1 MIVANLKRDTTSTIA
16 SGILWQYDYGQVLRL
31 HGLDLPETVEVH
43 FALKETDG
51 DIVTRIGK
59 TTDGVTDVAIPD
71 TMLEGNDA
79 TYNFKIFAFVYLTD
93 ETSGETV
100 CKIIL
105 PVTSRPK
112 ARAIETPEEE
122 EAFRASILALI
133 NEAINEVK
141 DDVIPY
147 VGENGN
153 WFINGQDTEIQSRG
167 EDGYTPVKGVDYFD
181 GKDGYTPVKGV
192 DYFDGQD
199 GKDGYTPVKGV
210 DYTDGKDGKDGA
222 EGQPG
227 KDGQDGY
234 TPVKGVD
241 YKDGDAGKSA
251 YQYAVDG
258 GYTGT
263 EYEFS
268 KKLAEE
274 GCSVTHFAG
283 GEEITVIDKSEIELK
298 GLSVFGK
305 SEQKTTTGSNLFN
318 EQLVEDRT
326 GVGVT
331 TVKQPDGG
339 ILVTGTSLGSSRY
352 LLENDREIMVL
363 EAGTYTFSMIGQ
375 PSGMYS
381 PRLLGADKEFY
392 KGTFTLTESTTIV
405 NANLNIDGGG
415 QEFNNV
421 VYLMLNKGDKALPWE
436 PYTGGPSPNPQFPQA
451 IESVGD
457 GGSVEV
463 KVFGKNLINQACMSV
478 TKTDKHWLEAGTYT
492 VSRDYTEPK
501 NGWYF
506 GAWDKNDN
514 VISTQVLTMP
524 NIANWVLSA
533 SGEYVCGAPKHDS
546 ITFEL
551 TEDCYVKIGVLDGS
565 GTTYLMLEAGTEAT
579 PYEPYKTPQTLAIP
593 TPNGLPGIK
602 VTKADFATYTGAEGQ
617 MWCSYEINFKRGVH
631 VQRIYRYI
639 PNGDE
644 TINELS
650 NKRFQINVFK
660 AGHPIALQQFWHT
673 NIMCSHLRAT
683 TTGNIANATNACAID
698 EQNLY
703 IRLDDTATVDDVRS
717 LLRSG
722 IVFDY
727 ILAEP
732 IETPLTAEELAQYEA
747 LYANYPTTF
756 IMNASDAWME
766 LEYKIGIKNYVDV
779 EHARIEENTD
789 KKIEE
794 ATEYILEQIPSGEP
808 SEITKADLDTWYDE
822 IEV

>member
-51 DIVTRIGK
+51 DIVTRIGT

-241 YKDGDAGKSA
+241 YNDGDAGKSA

-305 SEQKTTTGSNLFN
+305 SEQFTTTGSQLIVN
-318 EQLVEDRT
+318 ESELIGALVD
-326 GVGVT
+326 T
-331 TVKQPDGG
+331 TNGHKLYTEP
-339 ILVTGTSLGSSRY
+339 LR
-352 LLENDREIMVL
+352 
-363 EAGTYTFSMIGQ
+363 AGTYTFSMMVEGKQ
-375 PSGMYS
+375 E
-381 PRLLGADKEFY
+381 KFY
-392 KGTFTLTESTTIV
+392 VSFKDITHSTIQGKTANTFTLSDDECSRVSYIIV
-405 NANLNIDGGG
+405 YPQSNGKPIDYIKMEAG
-415 QEFNNV
+415 EV
-421 VYLMLNKGDKALPWE
+421 ATPYE
-436 PYTGGPSPNPQFPQA
+436 PYTGGPSPNPQYPQA

-463 KVFGKNLINQACMSV
+463 GVYGKNLIDAKNVGTVVMPDSNDTRSGFV
-478 TKTDKHWLEAGTYT
+478 LDEKGTYT
-492 VSRDYTEPK
+492 MSVFGDFKAEYL
-501 NGWYF
+501 YF
-506 GAWDKNDN
+506 YLFTNGAWGSQNVMKNN
-514 VISTQVLTMP
+514 RTQTFTL
-524 NIANWVLSA
+524 
-533 SGEYVCGAPKHDS
+533 GENEKILVHVGRNF
-546 ITFEL
+546 TFADIEENFQL
-551 TEDCYVKIGVLDGS
+551 ER
-565 GTTYLMLEAGTEAT
+565 GTVAT
-579 PYEPYKTPQTLAIP
+579 PYEPYKAPQTLTIP

-602 VTKADFATYTGAEGQ
+602 VTDATLATLKDAEGN
-617 MWCSYEINFKRGVH
+617 MWCADEIDFKRGVYI
-631 VQRIYRYI
+631 QRLAKARPYKPLVFTNRTEGGKCYLFETPYPFGVFFKDANVPCLTTIAKWSAWGNEESSFAVSGYGVYYRESTKTLEEVNAMFAELGTDFEVLGI
-639 PNGDE
+639 LE
-644 TINELS
+644 T
-650 NKRFQINVFK
+650 
-660 AGHPIALQQFWHT
+660 
-673 NIMCSHLRAT
+673 
-683 TTGNIANATNACAID
+683 
-698 EQNLY
+698 
-703 IRLDDTATVDDVRS
+703 
-717 LLRSG
+717 
-722 IVFDY
+722 
-727 ILAEP
+727 P

-808 SEITKADLDTWYDE
+808 SEITKADLDSWYDE